1 MNCKEFELTASAYLD
16 RQLDEREM
24 AGYRLH
30 LASCAD
36 CRVELIE
43 VEALSLSLKNLA
55 QPEVPTEL
63 RSYVLNSIA
72 RESSEQMTVSQRL
85 FDWLLKLN
93 PVPVSYATGAMV
105 SAVLF
110 LFLLSGV
117 KPIPIIASS
126 LARESAFPAVS
137 SSLDEYKRYND
148 IESSNDANANQ
159 GSYQLPR
166 VLETS
171 PLVSFGS
178 IAYQKPG
185 NENMAALI
193 EIEPDGSAK
202 LVDVLDEPSDPRMV
216 EQLWWSLNG
225 RTFQPAIV
233 NGRAVTTRIVLFVE
247 KVDVGG

>member
-16 RQLDEREM
+16 RQLNEQEM
-24 AGYRLH
+24 AEYRFH
-30 LASCAD
+30 LATCAD
-36 CRVELIE
+36 CRVKLIE
-43 VEALSLSLKNLA
+43 TEALSFSLKNLSH
-55 QPEVPTEL
+55 PEVPGEL
-63 RSYVLNSIA
+63 HGYVINAIA
-72 RESSEQMTVSQRL
+72 REVSESLTLRQR
-85 FDWLLKLN
+85 FVEWLLKLN

-117 KPIPIIASS
+117 KPIPIIAGS
-126 LARESAFPAVS
+126 LAREAAFPAVS

-148 IESSNDANANQ
+148 IESSGDTNASQ
-159 GSYQLPR
+159 ESYQLPR

-171 PLVSFGS
+171 SLVSFGS

-202 LVDVLDEPSDPRMV
+202 LVDVLNEPSDPRMV
-216 EQLWWSLNG
+216 EQLWWSLNE